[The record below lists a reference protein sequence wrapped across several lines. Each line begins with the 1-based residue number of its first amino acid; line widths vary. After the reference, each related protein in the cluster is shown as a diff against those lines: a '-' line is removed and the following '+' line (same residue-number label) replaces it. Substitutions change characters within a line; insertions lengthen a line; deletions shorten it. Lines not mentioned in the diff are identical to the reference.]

1 MALEFAPID
10 HVRVSGTQT
19 DAQTDGAAGLILQ
32 LYVFDDS
39 PSKPSA
45 QPDIAISRMS
55 SSQVSF
61 NSGEELQVKSNGEI
75 QIKNRDGSTAKMSD
89 TVEIENSD
97 PPWLILSYDNGAMLT
112 QHGDTAIL
120 TFANGVSVHLRNHR
134 IESVSRESSNSTF
147 SEASLKNSQQSASQA
162 PYERAKQQPAPSSE
176 LPARNDKLWTGPVS
190 IDWNRIESDFYGN
203 PDVDLAGRRAP
214 DNPFSPLS
222 VESAHRIQLL
232 LDKYFSKIDRDGNGY
247 MTDEELI
254 AFYRNNYDNLSP
266 GERKDFQLAMANS
279 RFIADSSNDEWG
291 RETSGITRNDVAC
304 LVESASADA
313 QGPLTLDDAQ
323 QISSVLRKYFKDIDR
338 HGSLS
343 GADGFITADEIR
355 EFLLSEKSRS
365 LSSAE
370 VNAMAK
376 AAEHAKQIMQ
386 ASNDES
392 WLFKDNRGITQRDLQ
407 KLPTFVFYSQVWKDA
422 VQK

>member
-1 MALEFAPID
+1 
-10 HVRVSGTQT
+10 
-19 DAQTDGAAGLILQ
+19 
-32 LYVFDDS
+32 
-39 PSKPSA
+39 
-45 QPDIAISRMS
+45 
-55 SSQVSF
+55 
-61 NSGEELQVKSNGEI
+61 
-75 QIKNRDGSTAKMSD
+75 
-89 TVEIENSD
+89 
-97 PPWLILSYDNGAMLT
+97 
-112 QHGDTAIL
+112 
-120 TFANGVSVHLRNHR
+120 
-134 IESVSRESSNSTF
+134 
-147 SEASLKNSQQSASQA
+147 
-162 PYERAKQQPAPSSE
+162 
-176 LPARNDKLWTGPVS
+176 
-190 IDWNRIESDFYGN
+190 
-203 PDVDLAGRRAP
+203 
-214 DNPFSPLS
+214 
-222 VESAHRIQLL
+222 
-232 LDKYFSKIDRDGNGY
+232 